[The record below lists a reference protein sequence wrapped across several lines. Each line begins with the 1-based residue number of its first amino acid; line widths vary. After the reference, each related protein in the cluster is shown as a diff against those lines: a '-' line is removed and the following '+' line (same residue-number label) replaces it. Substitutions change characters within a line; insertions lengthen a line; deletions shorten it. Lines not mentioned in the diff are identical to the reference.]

1 MLQSDWLNY
10 HTLSV
15 TRLKKLELLE
25 QQTTAEHAYTS
36 RIEITGRDF
45 RQHCRKS
52 IRSRE
57 LMMADP
63 SSCKYSR
70 VSVGERA
77 KAITY
82 ISNSLLY

>member
-25 QQTTAEHAYTS
+25 QQTTAAYTS
-36 RIEITGRDF
+36 RIKIIGRDF

-77 KAITY
+77 KAITD
-82 ISNSLLY
+82 ISNS